1 MNLFQPLPGIERVS
15 PVKACGLDVESTQ
28 GLSGRPYNPSRTL
41 SKPHIQPRGRT
52 PSTAAGG
59 PPPSKREVLGFRR
72 SKPAALPSIGYRVFA
87 VAPMTLRAPSR
98 NIVVI
103 TVTGAAIYETGAQC
117 APLRGTA
124 MKPSVANASNRCN
137 DAAQRCKRISPL
149 RFLPRCRGAHCAPAD
164 ILPTF
169 DFPIPYLPPRGRGT
183 ARRRWKEFVPLTR
196 LRKTGE
202 SSSADDGT
210 RSARPRGLGGDFD
223 LPRSKVATRFAPFR
237 LGYSASLSRQQGAL
251 GFDPPLNPLGTP

>member
-1 MNLFQPLPGIERVS
+1 MWRWGTWGNHRL
-15 PVKACGLDVESTQ
+15 
-28 GLSGRPYNPSRTL
+28 
-41 SKPHIQPRGRT
+41 RT

-124 MKPSVANASNRCN
+124 MQPSVANASNRCN

-149 RFLPRCRGAHCAPAD
+149 RFLPRCRGAHRAPAD
-164 ILPTF
+164 IIQTF
-169 DFPIPYLPPRGRGT
+169 DFSTPKTSLIEGGGPPAGGGRSPFPLRGYGKRGNH
-183 ARRRWKEFVPLTR
+183 R
-196 LRKTGE
+196 LRTM
-202 SSSADDGT
+202 D
-210 RSARPRGLGGDFD
+210 
-223 LPRSKVATRFAPFR
+223 
-237 LGYSASLSRQQGAL
+237 AL
-251 GFDPPLNPLGTP
+251 R